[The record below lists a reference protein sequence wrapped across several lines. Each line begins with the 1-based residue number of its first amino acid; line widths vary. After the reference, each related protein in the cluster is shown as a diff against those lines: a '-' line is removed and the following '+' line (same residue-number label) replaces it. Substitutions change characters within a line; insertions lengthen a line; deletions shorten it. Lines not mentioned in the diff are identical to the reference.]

1 MRLSSKLAV
10 AFSFPIALATDCSE
24 NNCLRA
30 LQNTSTRPALADC
43 NSFLQKTVT
52 PSAVT
57 VTATATVTKSFVE
70 TIAPIESA
78 TKTEYFTE
86 TDTVSRT
93 TIAFETYVVSQT
105 TVTGTETVTSVEYL
119 INIAKRQQT
128 SVPTAIPAYASPCS
142 GAVKYSSAC
151 SCIGATRTTITAATP
166 TSTVTVTATQSSTVK
181 ETASTLMTV
190 WATKSFTDSKTI
202 TTVETSTQGT
212 STTTTINAIQT
223 DTALV
228 HYELQTQSAS
238 FGRSLS
244 TLLEAE
250 LSAHGLRAPSTRVC
264 SIASKM
270 ARNAWLS
277 MKNFPRFDSAQG
289 I

>member
-30 LQNTSTRPALADC
+30 IQNTSTRPALADC

-70 TIAPIESA
+70 TIVPIESA

-119 INIAKRQQT
+119 TNIAKRQQT

-166 TSTVTVTATQSSTVK
+166 TLTVTVTAT
-181 ETASTLMTV
+181 
-190 WATKSFTDSKTI
+190 
-202 TTVETSTQGT
+202 
-212 STTTTINAIQT
+212 
-223 DTALV
+223 
-228 HYELQTQSAS
+228 
-238 FGRSLS
+238 
-244 TLLEAE
+244 
-250 LSAHGLRAPSTRVC
+250 
-264 SIASKM
+264 
-270 ARNAWLS
+270 
-277 MKNFPRFDSAQG
+277 
-289 I
+289 